1 MFKSRIKKLEERV
14 EALEKHRPTQI
25 VQVKCSGMSIGE
37 CIKARRI
44 ASGYSQDGLAK
55 MVGIGQPMMAQIE
68 RGSKI
73 PNMLL
78 GRDIARVL
86 GCGMEELLEGEQHV

>member
-1 MFKSRIKKLEERV
+1 
-14 EALEKHRPTQI
+14 
-25 VQVKCSGMSIGE
+25 MSIGE

-78 GRDIARVL
+78 GRDIAKVL
-86 GCGMEELLEGEQHV
+86 GCGMEELLEGEK

>member
-1 MFKSRIKKLEERV
+1 MFKGRIRRLEERV

-78 GRDIARVL
+78 GRDIAKVL
-86 GCGMEELLEGEQHV
+86 GCGMEELLEGEK